1 MAGIVDRYTPDAPYP
16 RLLVAFAMSSVPLTL
31 FCFGSVVV
39 LNTYRPTETIE
50 GVPGLVL
57 LALFGGLL
65 VGTHAAHALV
75 RDVAERASDPGT
87 DLFPRLAGATTAA
100 TVGVPAFVYGLFAL
114 TWPIQMWLYVG
125 RVGSVAVLLA
135 GVLALVTAHSQ
146 ARDASERVANK
157 ESTVGTVEDRES
169 DETALESLKRRYA
182 NGELSEE
189 EFERKLERLVALDE
203 SLGTAD
209 GTGTVPPGELAEEH
223 LLERE

>member
-1 MAGIVDRYTPDAPYP
+1 
-16 RLLVAFAMSSVPLTL
+16 
-31 FCFGSVVV
+31 
-39 LNTYRPTETIE
+39 
-50 GVPGLVL
+50 
-57 LALFGGLL
+57 
-65 VGTHAAHALV
+65 
-75 RDVAERASDPGT
+75 
-87 DLFPRLAGATTAA
+87 
-100 TVGVPAFVYGLFAL
+100 
-114 TWPIQMWLYVG
+114 MWLYVG

-209 GTGTVPPGELAEEH
+209 GTGTVPPGELTEEH

>member
-16 RLLVAFAMSSVPLTL
+16 RLLVAFALSSVPLTL
-31 FCFGSVVV
+31 FCFGTVVL
-39 LNTYRPTETIE
+39 LNTYRPTDTIE
-50 GVPGLVL
+50 GIPGLVL
-57 LALFGGLL
+57 LALFGTLL

-75 RDVAERASDPGT
+75 RDVAERASDPET
-87 DLFPRLAGATTAA
+87 DLFPRLAGATAAA
-100 TVGVPAFVYGLFAL
+100 TAGVPAFVYGLFAL
-114 TWPIQMWLYVG
+114 TWPIQLWLYVG

-146 ARDASERVANK
+146 ARSASERVTDE
-157 ESTVGTVEDRES
+157 ESTAGTADGGTG

-182 NGELSEE
+182 NGELSEA
-189 EFERKLERLVALDE
+189 EFERKLERLVELDE

-209 GTGTVPPGELAEEH
+209 GTRTVSPGELAEEH